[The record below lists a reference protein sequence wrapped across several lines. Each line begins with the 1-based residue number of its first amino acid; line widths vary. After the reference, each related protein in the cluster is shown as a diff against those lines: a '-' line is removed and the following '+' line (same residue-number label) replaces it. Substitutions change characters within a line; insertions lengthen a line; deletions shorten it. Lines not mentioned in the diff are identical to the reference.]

1 MDRWSQSVRPSLVG
15 LLVVATAVIAA
26 GVPAG
31 AQQTPPP
38 GGAAPPPAPV
48 SYLAPVDADIVDG
61 FRPPESP
68 FGPGHRGIEFG
79 TAAGTSVRAAAA
91 GEVTFAGP
99 VAGRSWVTIGHADG
113 LRTTYGPMATVA
125 VRAGQGVAQ
134 GDVVGTTAGPLL
146 FTARAGDAYVD
157 PAVLLGEPSRVR
169 LVPVGDGL
177 TATEDAL
184 VFPSP
189 ARAAGGVSPD
199 VLLRG
204 MAWLAGGATDLA
216 GGAIEMVTPLAA
228 FVPSLLRVTQASSPL
243 ALAGAAFEWWARRR
257 QCTPAAVLAPPP
269 AGRRV
274 AVLVGGLGS
283 SSETAAI
290 DGIDTEALGYAAGD
304 RLRFSYR
311 GGRTP
316 GPVSAELV
324 TVAANAYGT
333 ADTQDDLEAAGW
345 RLADLLRIVSS
356 AVGPGVPVD
365 VLAHSQGGIVARLA
379 LRKLAPRSP
388 GTLDGLGLVVTMGS
402 PHQGADLAGAI
413 TALAHQTLP
422 GLVLETVQA
431 LAGSGIEPDAVAVG
445 QLAPGSPLLEQ
456 LAGDGLPG
464 GVPVLS
470 LAARGDAVVAAPRA
484 RLDGARNVTIGVEG
498 VDDHSA
504 LPGSPAAAREIAL
517 ARAGLGAGCE
527 SALDALGDVVV
538 PALVGAVGGT
548 VRLAAELTGPVG

>member
-1 MDRWSQSVRPSLVG
+1 MDRWSQFVRPNLVG
-15 LLVVATAVIAA
+15 LLVVAMAVIAA

-31 AQQTPPP
+31 AQPAPPP
-38 GGAAPPPAPV
+38 VSAPPPASV
-48 SYLAPVDADIVDG
+48 SYLAPVDAEVVDG
-61 FRPPESP
+61 FRPPESR

-79 TAAGTSVRAAAA
+79 TAAGVPVRASAA
-91 GEVTFAGP
+91 GTVTFAGP
-99 VAGRSWVTIGHADG
+99 VASRSWVTIGHADG

-125 VRAGQGVAQ
+125 VGAGQAVAQ
-134 GDVVGTTAGPLL
+134 GDVLGTTAGPLL
-146 FTARAGDAYVD
+146 FTARVGDAYVD
-157 PAVLLGEPSRVR
+157 PAVLLGRPSRVR

-177 TATEDAL
+177 AGADAAL
-184 VFPSP
+184 LFPAPTS
-189 ARAAGGVSPD
+189 ASGGVSPE

-204 MAWLAGGATDLA
+204 FAWLAGGATDLA
-216 GGAIEMVTPLAA
+216 GGAMEMVTPLAE
-228 FVPSLLRVTQASSPL
+228 FLPSLLRVTQASSPL
-243 ALAGAAFEWWARRR
+243 ALAGAAFDWWARRR
-257 QCTPAAVLAPPP
+257 RCTPAAVLPPPP

-283 SSETAAI
+283 SSGTAAI

-316 GPVSAELV
+316 GPVSADLA
-324 TVAANAYGT
+324 TVAANAYET
-333 ADTQDDLEAAGW
+333 ADTQDDLEAAGR
-345 RLADLLRIVSS
+345 RLADLLRDVSG
-356 AVGPGVPVD
+356 ALGPGVPVD

-379 LRKLAPRSP
+379 LRELARRSP
-388 GTLDGLGLVVTMGS
+388 GTLERLGLVVTMGS
-402 PHQGADLAGAI
+402 PHRGADLAGAI
-413 TALAHQTLP
+413 TAVADQALP

-431 LAGSGIEPDAVAVG
+431 MAGSGIEPDAVAVG

-456 LAGDGLPG
+456 LAVDGLPA

-504 LPGSPAAAREIAL
+504 LPGAAAAAREIAL

-548 VRLAAELTGPVG
+548 VRLAAELTGPIP